1 VHIVTDERGKKVINF
16 CFSNGSEADVC
27 FLEILFE
34 NCTET
39 AIGDSGYVSKVRE
52 NRLMENGLRFIA
64 KKRKSIKIQNTD
76 EEKNLLRERKRIE
89 NFN

>member
-34 NCTET
+34 NCIGT
-39 AIGDSGYVSKVRE
+39 AIGDSGYVPISR
-52 NRLMENGLRFIA
+52 
-64 KKRKSIKIQNTD
+64 
-76 EEKNLLRERKRIE
+76 
-89 NFN
+89 